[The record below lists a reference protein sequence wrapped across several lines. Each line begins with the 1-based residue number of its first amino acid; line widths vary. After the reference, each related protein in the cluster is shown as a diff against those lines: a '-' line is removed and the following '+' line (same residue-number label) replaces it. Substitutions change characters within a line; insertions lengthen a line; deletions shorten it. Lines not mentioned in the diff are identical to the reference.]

1 MNKDGE
7 NNLENF
13 EMNKLETE
21 VEEEIKILKVKE
33 NKLKITTEEIKYLE
47 LKGIIKIEKIF
58 RII

>member
-1 MNKDGE
+1 
-7 NNLENF
+7 
-13 EMNKLETE
+13 MNKLETE

-33 NKLKITTEEIKYLE
+33 NKLKITTEEIKHLE